1 MSKKLIFQNR
11 KIQKIPSKTDHN
23 NLSLLLFQ
31 ISTQF
36 LLSAYLDLGV
46 YKKSPPPPHPP
57 PHPHPPLGKDRAL
70 NWTVVAES
78 VINGSASCEVSEATQ
93 VSEATFLSIL
103 SGFCFIE
110 KLPARSLVFIVILE

>member
-23 NLSLLLFQ
+23 NLSLPLFQ

-46 YKKSPPPPHPP
+46 YKKSPPPPT
-57 PHPHPPLGKDRAL
+57 PPLGKDRAL

>member
-23 NLSLLLFQ
+23 NLSLPLFQ

-46 YKKSPPPPHPP
+46 YKKSPPPPPP
-57 PHPHPPLGKDRAL
+57 PPPPPWAKTGHSIELWLL
-70 NWTVVAES
+70 N
-78 VINGSASCEVSEATQ
+78 
-93 VSEATFLSIL
+93 
-103 SGFCFIE
+103 
-110 KLPARSLVFIVILE
+110 RSLTVAQAVKLVKRRKLVKRHSFQF